1 MDKKSITKEKG
12 IIHIGH
18 GGAGSE
24 ANIVVELRTRFP
36 GIGGTII
43 TQQAV
48 PVALREEYSK
58 MPKKGH
64 KMFLKHAI
72 IKKLEDYFQRKG
84 IYKFPHVPRPLGSI
98 SRIGRK
104 PYEAYIYEWAFGSD
118 NFPWGYHDLDKGF
131 VFVKM
136 YDWSEFGGAFNR
148 AGIDL
153 TMDCTDA
160 DDGRISQNVIH
171 QLHGIHRHGEDSEL
185 NALWKRIDFGASSIR
200 IDYDKLKK
208 FLYENEKDLRRALRS
223 ERYDMMVLSFEYL
236 TNSQKMDRL
245 DIGRLDSLIGNYRL
259 SSLRHHVSRGTG
271 AVEGSIAHIDLR
283 NESLV

>member
-1 MDKKSITKEKG
+1 MDIKRILKSEG
-12 IIHIGH
+12 VMRIGR

-24 ANIVVELRTRFP
+24 ANVVIELRTKFP

-48 PVALREEYSK
+48 PVALREEFSK
-58 MPKKGH
+58 VPKQGH

-72 IKKLEDYFQRKG
+72 IKKLEDYFQRKE
-84 IYKFPHVPRPLGSI
+84 IYKFPHIPRPLGSI
-98 SRIGRK
+98 SRISKK

-118 NFPWGYHDLDKGF
+118 NFPWGYQDLNQGF
-131 VFVKM
+131 VLVKM
-136 YDWSEFGGAFNR
+136 HDWSEFGSAFDR

-153 TMDCTDA
+153 TADCTDA

-171 QLHGIHRHGEDSEL
+171 QLHGVYRHGDSEL
-185 NALWKRIDFGASSIR
+185 NALWKRIDFGALSIR
-200 IDYDKLKK
+200 VNYDKLKK
-208 FLYENEKDLRRALRS
+208 FLYENEKDLRKVLRS
-223 ERYDMMVLSFEYL
+223 ERYDMMALSFEYL

-271 AVEGSIAHIDLR
+271 AIEGPVAHISSR

>member
-1 MDKKSITKEKG
+1 MDKKRIVKNEG
-12 IIHIGH
+12 VMYVGH

-24 ANIVVELRTRFP
+24 ANIVIELRTKFP

-48 PVALREEYSK
+48 PVALREEFNKAPK
-58 MPKKGH
+58 MGH

-84 IYKFPHVPRPLGSI
+84 IYKFPHIPRPLGSI
-98 SRIGRK
+98 SGIGKK
-104 PYEAYIYEWAFGSD
+104 PYEAYIYQWAFGSD
-118 NFPWGYHDLDKGF
+118 NFPWGYHDVDRGF
-131 VFVKM
+131 VLVKM
-136 YDWSEFGGAFNR
+136 HDWSEFGGAFNR

-153 TMDCTDA
+153 TIDCTDA
-160 DDGRISQNVIH
+160 NDGRISQNVIH
-171 QLHGIHRHGEDSEL
+171 QLHDIYRHGDSEL
-185 NALWKRIDFGASSIR
+185 NALWKRIDFGSGSIR

-208 FLYENEKDLRRALRS
+208 FLYDNEKKLRKALRS

-236 TNSQKMDRL
+236 TNFQKMDRL
-245 DIGRLDSLIGNYRL
+245 DIGRLDSLIGDYRL
-259 SSLRHHVSRGTG
+259 SSLRHHVSSGTG
-271 AVEGSIAHIDLR
+271 AIDGDIAHIDKR